1 MWNILRAQWGETA
14 RDGEGERERCEEA
27 IQMLSLMAWHGILD
41 RLANMKQIAVQND
54 SVKCV
59 AYNGWLFE
67 PLAVLRN
74 HWKYCM

>member
-1 MWNILRAQWGETA
+1 
-14 RDGEGERERCEEA
+14 
-27 IQMLSLMAWHGILD
+27 MLSLMAWHEILD

>member
-1 MWNILRAQWGETA
+1 MERE
-14 RDGEGERERCEEA
+14 RERERCEEA